1 MPRSAPAQPEAPRAK
16 PAEPLAKP
24 EEPARPIIPPPPPPP
39 PAAEK
44 MVVHPVKGE
53 AFTRSLIKIMDDQ
66 VNKTIFGWRPN
77 SILFGKMGLTD
88 NVNNLQLGVLE
99 VARRTVVVLNENM
112 SRFALTEAQNPY
124 LNNAMNFFMVSPEK
138 YWFPSASGK
147 YKEAMANLEQY
158 IDDLK
163 HNRSHFY
170 TRVDNLI
177 ALMNHFRDVLGS
189 AFHNLIKDHEPD
201 GSPVSIFV
209 CDDYFYFAQG
219 VAMSMAE
226 ILEGVKEDFADQ
238 LARKNSTKLV
248 DDAIHALHTGSQ
260 LSPWFIT
267 NAAKDGIL
275 ANHRANMATYIGEAE
290 HIIFTL
296 DECAGHELAETAIF
310 RNIANL
316 QVPCAANGNGYFSQ
330 YRRQSAGFPCAAN
343 ELFASA
349 ETFDFLDL
357 AKNISFPGRKGLF
370 LAISAQ
376 QVALTWQKYLV
387 SWAETCLV
395 RNNVSDVEPQE
406 DIRHYR
412 FPKSSGRGRRPRPGF
427 FFTRPTGIF

>member
-1 MPRSAPAQPEAPRAK
+1 MDTSQNQKTPEDTTANSPVPAKPTAKPPQEGWRRYRVLIILALVLVFIVYIFAAKEYRAAEQATPPGKIVAKQLEPPAGALKFDSQLKSADRHETEKPLEETEPAPGPAETLLPIPPEAAQKPEEPASHSSVAPAQPEAPHAK
-16 PAEPLAKP
+16 PAEPSAKP
-24 EEPARPIIPPPPPPP
+24 EAPARPIIPPPPPPP

-44 MVVHPVKGE
+44 MVGHPVKGE

-189 AFHNLIKDHEPD
+189 AFHNLIKDQEPD

-209 CDDYFYFAQG
+209 CDDYFYFSQG

-248 DDAIHALHTGSQ
+248 DDAIHALHTGSH

-296 DECAGHELAETAIF
+296 MNVLAT
-310 RNIANL
+310 N
-316 QVPCAANGNGYFSQ
+316 
-330 YRRQSAGFPCAAN
+330 
-343 ELFASA
+343 
-349 ETFDFLDL
+349 
-357 AKNISFPGRKGLF
+357 
-370 LAISAQ
+370 
-376 QVALTWQKYLV
+376 
-387 SWAETCLV
+387 
-395 RNNVSDVEPQE
+395 
-406 DIRHYR
+406 
-412 FPKSSGRGRRPRPGF
+412 
-427 FFTRPTGIF
+427 

>member
-1 MPRSAPAQPEAPRAK
+1 M
-16 PAEPLAKP
+16 
-24 EEPARPIIPPPPPPP
+24 
-39 PAAEK
+39 
-44 MVVHPVKGE
+44 KGE

-177 ALMNHFRDVLGS
+177 ALMNHFRDVSGERLS
-189 AFHNLIKDHEPD
+189 QPHQRSRKPTAVRYP
-201 GSPVSIFV
+201 IFV
-209 CDDYFYFAQG
+209 TDDYFYFAQG
-219 VAMSMAE
+219 VALGMAE

-248 DDAIHALHTGSQ
+248 DDAIHALHTGHPTVSLVRYQ
-260 LSPWFIT
+260 RGQRRHFGQSS
-267 NAAKDGIL
+267 GQ
-275 ANHRANMATYIGEAE
+275 Y
-290 HIIFTL
+290 
-296 DECAGHELAETAIF
+296 GH
-310 RNIANL
+310 
-316 QVPCAANGNGYFSQ
+316 V
-330 YRRQSAGFPCAAN
+330 YRRGGAY
-343 ELFASA
+343 
-349 ETFDFLDL
+349 DFHLMNVL
-357 AKNISFPGRKGLF
+357 ATN
-370 LAISAQ
+370 
-376 QVALTWQKYLV
+376 
-387 SWAETCLV
+387 
-395 RNNVSDVEPQE
+395 
-406 DIRHYR
+406 
-412 FPKSSGRGRRPRPGF
+412 
-427 FFTRPTGIF
+427 

>member
-1 MPRSAPAQPEAPRAK
+1 MDNLQNQNTQEDKIINPPVESQPNAKPAPSGWRRHRLLIILGLILVFIIYIFAAKEYHTVEQATPPGKIVAKQMEPPGGELKFDSKPKSSDIPEFEKPAEEIKPAPGPAETPPPLPPAATRNFEEPAMPVVPAQPEAPRSK
-16 PAEPLAKP
+16 PAEPLVKP
-24 EEPARPIIPPPPPPP
+24 EEPAKPVIAPPPPPP

-44 MVVHPVKGE
+44 MVGHPVKGE

-66 VNKTIFGWRPN
+66 VNNTIFGWRPN

-124 LNNAMNFFMVSPEK
+124 LNNAMNFVMVSPEK

-147 YKEAMANLEQY
+147 YKEAMANLEHY
-158 IDDLK
+158 IDDIK
-163 HNRSHFY
+163 HNRSRFY

-189 AFHNLIKDHEPD
+189 AFHNLIKDNEGD
-201 GSPVSIFV
+201 GSSVSIFV

-219 VAMSMAE
+219 VALSMAE

-238 LARKNSTKLV
+238 LAKKNSTKLV

-267 NAAKDGIL
+267 NAGKGGIL

-290 HIIFTL
+290 HIISTL
-296 DECAGHELAETAIF
+296 MNVLAT
-310 RNIANL
+310 N
-316 QVPCAANGNGYFSQ
+316 
-330 YRRQSAGFPCAAN
+330 
-343 ELFASA
+343 
-349 ETFDFLDL
+349 
-357 AKNISFPGRKGLF
+357 
-370 LAISAQ
+370 
-376 QVALTWQKYLV
+376 
-387 SWAETCLV
+387 
-395 RNNVSDVEPQE
+395 
-406 DIRHYR
+406 
-412 FPKSSGRGRRPRPGF
+412 
-427 FFTRPTGIF
+427 

>member
-1 MPRSAPAQPEAPRAK
+1 MNNSQNNQEKQDPLLPVAAEPATKPPKEGWRRHRMLIILGLILIFIIYIFAAKEYQVVELATPPGRIVAKKMDVDQKPLPGVLNLEPRSKPGDIPAMPDKPAPAPAETPPPTPPEAAVQSEEPAMPVTPGQPEAPRPK

-24 EEPARPIIPPPPPPP
+24 EEPVKPAMPVPPPPPIP

-44 MVVHPVKGE
+44 MVSHPVKGE

-66 VNKTIFGWRPN
+66 LNKSFFGWRPN
-77 SILFGKMGLTD
+77 AILFGKLGLTD

-99 VARRTVVVLNENM
+99 VARRTVVVLNDNM

-147 YKEAMANLEQY
+147 YKEALANLEQY

-163 HNRSHFY
+163 HNRSRFY

-189 AFHNLIKDHEPD
+189 AFHNLIKDTEAD
-201 GSPVSIFV
+201 GSPVSFFV
-209 CDDYFYFAQG
+209 SDDYFYFAQG
-219 VAMSMAE
+219 IALGMAE

-248 DDAIHALHTGSQ
+248 DDAIHALHTGTH
-260 LSPWFIT
+260 LRPWIVT

-275 ANHRANMATYIGEAE
+275 ANHRADMATYIGEAE
-290 HIIFTL
+290 HVISTL
-296 DECAGHELAETAIF
+296 VTVLAT
-310 RNIANL
+310 N
-316 QVPCAANGNGYFSQ
+316 
-330 YRRQSAGFPCAAN
+330 
-343 ELFASA
+343 
-349 ETFDFLDL
+349 
-357 AKNISFPGRKGLF
+357 
-370 LAISAQ
+370 
-376 QVALTWQKYLV
+376 
-387 SWAETCLV
+387 
-395 RNNVSDVEPQE
+395 
-406 DIRHYR
+406 
-412 FPKSSGRGRRPRPGF
+412 
-427 FFTRPTGIF
+427 

>member
-1 MPRSAPAQPEAPRAK
+1 MPNSQNNLKDQTPPPAVAEPIKAAPASGGWRQHRLLIIFGLVLAFFVYIFAAKEYQGVEQVAPPGKIVAKSMEKPLIGILKSEPGAKSDLLPGPGSPEEPGVAIPGPVEKHEPAPRLPIPEAAGSHEEPAKPLLPPPLEAPAAK
-16 PAEPLAKP
+16 PAEPV
-24 EEPARPIIPPPPPPP
+24 RPVIPPPPPPGP
-39 PAAEK
+39 HATAK
-44 MVVHPVKGE
+44 AVSHPVKGE

-66 VNKTIFGWRPN
+66 VNNSLLGWRPN
-77 SILFGKMGLTD
+77 SILFGKLGLTD

-163 HNRSHFY
+163 HNRSRFY

-189 AFHNLIKDHEPD
+189 AFHNLIKDTEAD
-201 GSPVSIFV
+201 GSPVSSFV

-219 VAMSMAE
+219 VAIGMAE

-238 LARKNSTKLV
+238 LAKKNSSKLV
-248 DDAIHALHTGSQ
+248 EDAIHALHTASH
-260 LSPWFIT
+260 LHPWYIT

-275 ANHRANMATYIGEAE
+275 ANHRANMGTYIGEAE
-290 HIIFTL
+290 HLVFTL
-296 DECAGHELAETAIF
+296 INVLAT
-310 RNIANL
+310 N
-316 QVPCAANGNGYFSQ
+316 
-330 YRRQSAGFPCAAN
+330 
-343 ELFASA
+343 
-349 ETFDFLDL
+349 
-357 AKNISFPGRKGLF
+357 
-370 LAISAQ
+370 
-376 QVALTWQKYLV
+376 
-387 SWAETCLV
+387 
-395 RNNVSDVEPQE
+395 
-406 DIRHYR
+406 
-412 FPKSSGRGRRPRPGF
+412 
-427 FFTRPTGIF
+427 

>member
-1 MPRSAPAQPEAPRAK
+1 LLFIIYIFAAKEYQVVEQTTPPGSIVAKKMEVERKPLPGVLNLEPKINPDEIPTISDLPKPGKEPESAPAQTPPEAAVKSEEPVLPVIPAQPEAPRHQAAEPPAIPIK
-16 PAEPLAKP
+16 PAPPEAPQPKAAEP
-24 EEPARPIIPPPPPPP
+24 PARPAVPIPPPLP

-44 MVVHPVKGE
+44 MVSHPVKGE
-53 AFTRSLIKIMDDQ
+53 AFTRALIKIMDDQ
-66 VNKTIFGWRPN
+66 VNKPIFGWRPN

-99 VARRTVVVLNENM
+99 IARRTVVVLNDNM

-189 AFHNLIKDHEPD
+189 AFHNLIKDTETD
-201 GSPVSIFV
+201 GSKVSYLV
-209 CDDYFYFAQG
+209 TDDYFYFAQG
-219 VAMSMAE
+219 IALGMAE

-238 LARKNSTKLV
+238 LARKNSSKLV
-248 DDAIHALHTGSQ
+248 DDAIHALHTGTQ
-260 LSPWFIT
+260 LHPWVVT

-275 ANHRANMATYIGEAE
+275 ANHRANMGTYIGEAE
-290 HIIFTL
+290 HVISTL
-296 DECAGHELAETAIF
+296 VTVLAT
-310 RNIANL
+310 N
-316 QVPCAANGNGYFSQ
+316 
-330 YRRQSAGFPCAAN
+330 
-343 ELFASA
+343 
-349 ETFDFLDL
+349 
-357 AKNISFPGRKGLF
+357 
-370 LAISAQ
+370 
-376 QVALTWQKYLV
+376 
-387 SWAETCLV
+387 
-395 RNNVSDVEPQE
+395 
-406 DIRHYR
+406 
-412 FPKSSGRGRRPRPGF
+412 
-427 FFTRPTGIF
+427 

>member
-1 MPRSAPAQPEAPRAK
+1 MDTSQNQKTPEDTTANPLAPATPTAQPPMQGWRRYRIFILLAVVLAFVVYIFTAKEYRMAQQETSPAKIVAKTLELEPRPLPGSIHLDSKAKPGDIPETKKPPEETGPGPLGTQPLPQESKSKQREPILPVVPGLSEGSQAKPEAPHVK
-16 PAEPLAKP
+16 STEPLAKP
-24 EEPARPIIPPPPPPP
+24 EQPVRPVIPPPLPHE
-39 PAAEK
+39 AEK
-44 MVVHPVKGE
+44 AVSHPVKGE
-53 AFTRSLIKIMDDQ
+53 AFTRALIKIMDDQ
-66 VNKTIFGWRPN
+66 VNKSLLGWRPN

-88 NVNNLQLGVLE
+88 DVNNIQLGVLE

-112 SRFALTEAQNPY
+112 SRFALTESQNPY

-189 AFHNLIKDHEPD
+189 AFHNLIKDMEAD
-201 GSPVSIFV
+201 GSQVSFFV

-238 LARKNSTKLV
+238 LARKNSSKLV
-248 DDAIHALHTGSQ
+248 DDAIHALHAGSH

-275 ANHRANMATYIGEAE
+275 ANHRADMATYIGEAE
-290 HIIFTL
+290 HMISTL
-296 DECAGHELAETAIF
+296 MNVLAT
-310 RNIANL
+310 N
-316 QVPCAANGNGYFSQ
+316 
-330 YRRQSAGFPCAAN
+330 
-343 ELFASA
+343 
-349 ETFDFLDL
+349 
-357 AKNISFPGRKGLF
+357 
-370 LAISAQ
+370 
-376 QVALTWQKYLV
+376 
-387 SWAETCLV
+387 
-395 RNNVSDVEPQE
+395 
-406 DIRHYR
+406 
-412 FPKSSGRGRRPRPGF
+412 
-427 FFTRPTGIF
+427 